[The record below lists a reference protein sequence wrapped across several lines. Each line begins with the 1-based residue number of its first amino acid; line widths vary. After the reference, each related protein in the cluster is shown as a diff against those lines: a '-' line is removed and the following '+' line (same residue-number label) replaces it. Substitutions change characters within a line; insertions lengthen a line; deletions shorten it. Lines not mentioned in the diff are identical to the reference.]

1 MNCEMCG
8 ADNAE
13 YKAIIEGTELTVCFK
28 CSKHGKILRKPEVIF
43 KQKEFTRFKK
53 QEEPEVVEK
62 IIPDYGA
69 KIRKARTRKNMT
81 QEEFAKKLNIKE
93 SLLTK
98 IENSAF
104 KPSLPLAQK
113 LEKVLKIRLIE
124 EVEETKIKIK
134 KEETEA
140 VTVGDLI
147 DFE

>member
-1 MNCEMCG
+1 MCG
-8 ADNAE
+8 KDNAD
-13 YKAIIEGTELTVCFK
+13 YKAIIEGTELSVCSK
-28 CSKHGKILRKPEVIF
+28 CSKHGKVLRQPQIVVK
-43 KQKEFTRFKK
+43 KKEFQRFKK
-53 QEEPEVVEK
+53 EEQPEIVVK
-62 IIPDYGA
+62 IIPDYGS
-69 KIRKARTRKNMT
+69 KIRKARTKKNMT

-98 IENSAF
+98 IENSAL

-124 EVEETKIKIK
+124 EIEEEKLKIK
-134 KEETEA
+134 KSETEA

>member
-13 YKAIIEGTELTVCFK
+13 YKAIIEGTELSVCSA
-28 CSKHGKILRKPEVIF
+28 CSKHGKVLRKPQMIIR
-43 KQKEFTRFKK
+43 QKEFARFKK
-53 QEEPEVVEK
+53 EEKPEIIEK
-62 IIPDYGA
+62 VISDYGA
-69 KIRKARTRKNMT
+69 KIRKARAKKKMT

-98 IENSAF
+98 IENSSF

-113 LEKVLKIRLIE
+113 LEKLLKIRLIE
-124 EVEETKIKIK
+124 EVEEEKLKIK
-134 KEETEA
+134 KSETES